1 MEANKTPL
9 LEVLNNL
16 ASIHHELRNDQT
28 QLMDIDKLGRL
39 KLLAAQLYMEV
50 DIELLSMEFPDLQEP
65 VAGLKEDVSF
75 EAELDSVS
83 DVVIDLFVPE
93 AENTNMEL
101 PFAEV
106 ANEIEVTE
114 EVLASPE
121 AVIME
126 FDAAEEI
133 GIVEEVTAVEE
144 VKAVEEIKAVE
155 GVTAVEV
162 IEIVEQVESV
172 TAVEVIEIVEQVES
186 IKAVESVVEVVAVQE
201 VPVIKETAVTNND
214 SASHSDKANATHTV
228 VGIIG
233 QFPLSR
239 RFEFSNILFGGDMDN
254 MGLFVQEIIDAPDAA
269 ARGDVYERWF
279 EQKQWRRRDESAS
292 DMWRMIKRIFTQ

>member
-65 VAGLKEDVSF
+65 VAGLKEDESF

-133 GIVEEVTAVEE
+133 GIVEEVTAVE
-144 VKAVEEIKAVE
+144 
-155 GVTAVEV
+155 GVTAVE
-162 IEIVEQVESV
+162 EVESV

-228 VGIIG
+228 AGIIG

>member
-1 MEANKTPL
+1 
-9 LEVLNNL
+9 
-16 ASIHHELRNDQT
+16 
-28 QLMDIDKLGRL
+28 MDIDKLGRL

-65 VAGLKEDVSF
+65 VAGLKEVESF

-133 GIVEEVTAVEE
+133 GIVEEVTAVE
-144 VKAVEEIKAVE
+144 
-155 GVTAVEV
+155 GVTAVE
-162 IEIVEQVESV
+162 EVESV

-228 VGIIG
+228 AEIIG